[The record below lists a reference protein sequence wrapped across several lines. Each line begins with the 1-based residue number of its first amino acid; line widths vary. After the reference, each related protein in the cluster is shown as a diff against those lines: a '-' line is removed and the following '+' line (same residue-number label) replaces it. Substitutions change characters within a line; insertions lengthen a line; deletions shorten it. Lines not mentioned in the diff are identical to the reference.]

1 MNSPASIVTGIA
13 CFALD
18 VAPLSSE
25 RDIDGV
31 VELGQKA
38 AKYRHRN
45 PKDTIRLQGLV
56 AQLGHVK
63 VGRSSLTSHLS
74 TLGPLLHCP
83 PRNPLGGCDSVKGCV
98 CASPPPP
105 SPPALSHLPR
115 TVAVRRT
122 LPVDGARF
130 GLHGA
135 SP

>member
-45 PKDTIRLQGLV
+45 PKDTERLQDLV

-63 VGRSSLTSHLS
+63 VGRSSWTSHLS
-74 TLGPLLHCP
+74 TLGPLLRCP
-83 PRNPLGGCDSVKGCV
+83 PRNPL
-98 CASPPPP
+98 
-105 SPPALSHLPR
+105 
-115 TVAVRRT
+115 
-122 LPVDGARF
+122 VDVTA
-130 GLHGA
+130 
-135 SP
+135 